1 MGGFRICGRCASCQI
16 TQMKKKFINLLYYG
30 DFDCTT
36 GFGMVSKN
44 LIDTWSSALKDNG
57 LISVFATNNYK
68 TEAYNYKDNV
78 YVIPAMNTREQGDDD
93 IYARK
98 SFLKLLY
105 NGKYTHLFCL
115 NDIEVI
121 NALKPHL
128 EEIKKQ
134 KRIAN
139 KPSFKSLIY
148 FPIDSTVREKD
159 VDVLS
164 FFDKSFTYTEYAREI
179 LKPLLS
185 NSTYKKLSVIP
196 HGTNTKEFYPIE
208 EKKELRH
215 KYFLSIPDD
224 YFIFG
229 SVNRNSARKDY
240 GTLLYCFAEFK
251 KQNPKCIIYLHCNPK
266 DPFGIDI
273 ERLCERLELEIG
285 KDVWLPNNYNEN
297 KGFDITEL
305 NEIYNTFDCY
315 ITTTTAEGWGLT
327 VTEAM
332 ATKTPVICPI
342 HTSLTEITNNGE
354 LVIPINIL
362 HPIVYTKDYEKIRF
376 KSDIGNVI
384 RAMEFA
390 LNKDKKNLAT
400 LSYDKVV
407 KLNWKNISLKFLVFL
422 E

>member
-1 MGGFRICGRCASCQI
+1 
-16 TQMKKKFINLLYYG
+16 MKKKFINLLYFG

-44 LIDTWSSALKDNG
+44 LINNWSSALKDNG

-68 TEAYNYKDNV
+68 TETYNYKDNV

-105 NGKYTHLFCL
+105 NGNYTHIFCL

-128 EEIKKQ
+128 EEVKKQ
-134 KRIAN
+134 KRISN
-139 KPSFKSLIY
+139 KPSFKSIIY
-148 FPIDSTVREKD
+148 FPIDSTVRKKD
-159 VDVLS
+159 VEVLS
-164 FFDKSFTYTEYAREI
+164 FFDKSFTYTEYAKGI
-179 LKPLLS
+179 LKPLVS
-185 NSTYKKLSVIP
+185 NFTFKKISVLP

-208 EKKELRH
+208 EKKILKE
-215 KYFLSIPDD
+215 KYFIPNIPED
-224 YFIFG
+224 YFVFG

-240 GTLLYCFAEFK
+240 ATLLYCFAKFK
-251 KQNPKCIIYLHCNPK
+251 KENPKCVLYLHCNPK
-266 DPFGIDI
+266 DPFGINI
-273 ERLCERLELEIG
+273 YRLCERLELEIN
-285 KDVWLPNNYNEN
+285 KDVYLPDGFNEN
-297 KGFDITEL
+297 KGFDISQL

-332 ATKTPVICPI
+332 TTKTPVICPI
-342 HTSLTEITNNGE
+342 HTSLKEITNDGE

-362 HPIVYTKDYEKIRF
+362 HPIVYTKDYEKIRY
-376 KSDIGNVI
+376 KSDIGNVL

-390 LNKDKKNLAT
+390 YNEDKKNIAT
-400 LSYDKVV
+400 ESYNKVV
-407 KLNWKNISLKFLVFL
+407 KLNWKNISLKFL
-422 E
+422 EAIKRI

>member
-1 MGGFRICGRCASCQI
+1 
-16 TQMKKKFINLLYYG
+16 MKKKFINLLYFG

-44 LIDTWSSALKDNG
+44 LIDNWSSALKDNG

-68 TEAYNYKDNV
+68 TETYNYKDNV

-105 NGKYTHLFCL
+105 NGNYTHIFCL

-128 EEIKKQ
+128 EEVKKQ
-134 KRIAN
+134 KRISN
-139 KPSFKSLIY
+139 KPSFKSIIY
-148 FPIDSTVREKD
+148 FPIDSTVRKKD
-159 VDVLS
+159 VEVLS
-164 FFDKSFTYTEYAREI
+164 FFDKSFTYTEYAKGI
-179 LKPLLS
+179 LKPLVS
-185 NSTYKKLSVIP
+185 NFTFKKISVLP

-208 EKKELRH
+208 EKKILKE
-215 KYFLSIPDD
+215 KYFIPNIPED
-224 YFIFG
+224 YFVFG

-240 GTLLYCFAEFK
+240 ATLLYCFAKFK
-251 KQNPKCIIYLHCNPK
+251 KENPKCVLYLHCNPK
-266 DPFGIDI
+266 DPFGINI
-273 ERLCERLELEIG
+273 YRLCERLELEIN
-285 KDVWLPNNYNEN
+285 KDVYLPDGFNEN
-297 KGFDITEL
+297 KGFDISQL

-332 ATKTPVICPI
+332 TTKTPVICPI
-342 HTSLTEITNNGE
+342 HTSLKEITNDGE

-362 HPIVYTKDYEKIRF
+362 HPIVYTKDYEKIRY
-376 KSDIGNVI
+376 KSDIGNVL

-390 LNKDKKNLAT
+390 YNEDKKNIAT
-400 LSYDKVV
+400 ESYNKVV
-407 KLNWKNISLKFLVFL
+407 KLNWKNISLKFL
-422 E
+422 EAIKRI

>member
-1 MGGFRICGRCASCQI
+1 
-16 TQMKKKFINLLYYG
+16 MKKKFINLLYFG

-44 LIDTWSSALKDNG
+44 LINNWSSALKDNG

-68 TEAYNYKDNV
+68 TETYNYKDNV

-105 NGKYTHLFCL
+105 NGNYTHIFCL

-128 EEIKKQ
+128 EEVKKQ
-134 KRIAN
+134 KRISN
-139 KPSFKSLIY
+139 KPSFKSIIY
-148 FPIDSTVREKD
+148 FPIDSTVRKKD
-159 VDVLS
+159 VEVLS
-164 FFDKSFTYTEYAREI
+164 FFDKSFTYTEYAKGI
-179 LKPLLS
+179 LKPLVS
-185 NSTYKKLSVIP
+185 NFTFKKISVLP

-208 EKKELRH
+208 EKKILKE
-215 KYFLSIPDD
+215 KYFIPNIPED
-224 YFIFG
+224 YFVFG

-240 GTLLYCFAEFK
+240 ATLLYCFAKFK
-251 KQNPKCIIYLHCNPK
+251 KENPKCVLYLHCNPK
-266 DPFGIDI
+266 DPFGINI
-273 ERLCERLELEIG
+273 YRLCERLELEIN
-285 KDVWLPNNYNEN
+285 KDVYLPDGFNEN
-297 KGFDITEL
+297 KGFDISQL

-332 ATKTPVICPI
+332 TTKTPVICPI
-342 HTSLTEITNNGE
+342 HTSLKEITNDGE

-362 HPIVYTKDYEKIRF
+362 HPIVYTKDYEKIRY
-376 KSDIGNVI
+376 KSDIGNVL

-390 LNKDKKNLAT
+390 YNEDKKNLAT
-400 LSYDKVV
+400 ESYNKVV
-407 KLNWKNISLKFLVFL
+407 KLNWKNISLKFL
-422 E
+422 EAIKRI

>member
-1 MGGFRICGRCASCQI
+1 
-16 TQMKKKFINLLYYG
+16 MKKKFINLLYFG

-44 LIDTWSSALKDNG
+44 LIDNWSSALKDNG

-68 TEAYNYKDNV
+68 KETYNYKDNV

-105 NGKYTHLFCL
+105 NGNYTHIFCL

-128 EEIKKQ
+128 EEVKKQ
-134 KRIAN
+134 KRISN
-139 KPSFKSLIY
+139 KPSFKSIIY
-148 FPIDSTVREKD
+148 FPIDSTVRKKD
-159 VDVLS
+159 VEVLS
-164 FFDKSFTYTEYAREI
+164 FFDKSFTYTEYAKGI
-179 LKPLLS
+179 LKPLVS
-185 NSTYKKLSVIP
+185 NFTFKKISVLP

-208 EKKELRH
+208 EKKILKE
-215 KYFLSIPDD
+215 KYFIPNIPED
-224 YFIFG
+224 YFVFG

-240 GTLLYCFAEFK
+240 ATLLYCFAKFK
-251 KQNPKCIIYLHCNPK
+251 KENPKCVLYLHCNPK
-266 DPFGIDI
+266 DPFGINI
-273 ERLCERLELEIG
+273 YRLCERLELEIN
-285 KDVWLPNNYNEN
+285 KDVYLPDGFNEN
-297 KGFDITEL
+297 KGFDISQL

-332 ATKTPVICPI
+332 TTKTPVICPI
-342 HTSLTEITNNGE
+342 HTSLKEITNDGE

-362 HPIVYTKDYEKIRF
+362 HPIVYTKDYEKIRY
-376 KSDIGNVI
+376 KSDIGNVL

-390 LNKDKKNLAT
+390 YNEDKKNIAT
-400 LSYDKVV
+400 ESYNKVV
-407 KLNWKNISLKFLVFL
+407 KLNWKNISLKFL
-422 E
+422 EAIKRI